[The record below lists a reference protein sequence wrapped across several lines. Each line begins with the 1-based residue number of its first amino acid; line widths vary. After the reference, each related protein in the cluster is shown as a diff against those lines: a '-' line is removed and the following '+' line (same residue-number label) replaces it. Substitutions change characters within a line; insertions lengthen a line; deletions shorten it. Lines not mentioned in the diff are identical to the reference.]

1 MSTIYGHQEDANGN
15 LLLPTTHSMA
25 TVELGS
31 NATQPYAKG
40 DLVIWNNRLCQATR
54 AISANDAF
62 AINTNLQYTTM
73 NAQLNNIKVY
83 VNSNGDLVYR
93 DHTGAD
99 SVLNFSQIYDLGT
112 GQSFN
117 CTGIPNYHNLTNSN
131 FFVNQGNIS
140 VSRISPAYDMNAV
153 SASSSIYISYN
164 SSSGILTS
172 YLRMSGNDSHQGGG
186 SVPWNTTANV
196 HAYCV
201 THINNIRTL

>member
-117 CTGIPNYHNLTNSN
+117 CTGITNYHNLTDSN

-140 VSRISPAYDMNAV
+140 TSRISPSYDMNAV
-153 SASSSIYISYN
+153 SANANISISYN
-164 SSSGILTS
+164 ASTGILNAS
-172 YLRMSGNDSHQGGG
+172 MRMSGGDHHEDGQTIRWSQA
-186 SVPWNTTANV
+186 ANV

-201 THINNIRTL
+201 TNINHIRTL

>member
-83 VNSNGDLVYR
+83 VNSSGDLVYR

-112 GQSFN
+112 GTTFN
-117 CTGIPNYHNLTNSN
+117 VSSISGYHNFTTAN
-131 FFVNQGNIS
+131 FMYRIGNANAHLVNGNQGQGWFAGS
-140 VSRISPAYDMNAV
+140 GDFSD
-153 SASSSIYISYN
+153 SYN
-164 SSSGILTS
+164 SSTGVLTVSYRAYLMTPNSGQMHGSLTS
-172 YLRMSGNDSHQGGG
+172 
-186 SVPWNTTANV
+186 V
-196 HAYCV
+196 HAYLI
-201 THINNIRTL
+201 TKTSGIRPLPNS